1 MIKTLRNKW
10 SVLLLLVITLFYIY
24 PFFQKGYFSTDDGEW
39 AVVRLTE
46 MVREIRDYQ
55 FPPRWSNYLNHGYG
69 YPLFLFTYP
78 LPYYTGSIIRLFG
91 LNYISIIKLLF
102 VGNVFIGTAG
112 MYYFTKSYWQT
123 YGALISAVLYLV
135 APYKLVNLYQRG
147 SIGEV
152 MVMAVVPWLLW
163 AWDRW
168 IGGKK
173 PAGLIVAVLL
183 AFTILSHNIGGL
195 LFTAYFLFYI
205 AFFLKK
211 KNLLKNIYPIFQ
223 GLLLSSF
230 FWLPALVEKKYI
242 YLDKFSLADKGLHFA
257 SISELLMP
265 ITISSVKP
273 PLFLGSMHLLAV
285 LVAIY
290 LFISGRFK
298 NNIIVPLNITI
309 FILSI
314 FMVLP
319 VSRPIWNVSL
329 LSSIDFPWRVL
340 MISVFSMSILGGA
353 ATVFIKNN
361 ILKLIILFFIFF
373 LNISFTAT
381 KNRFIRPDSYYETN
395 DATTTSKDELTP
407 IWVNEK
413 PTNRPSVQILSAV
426 GQIENITQN
435 SRSIS
440 FSGEFSKNEQII
452 INLLYY
458 PGWSFWIDGVSTTI
472 VPSPKTGLITL
483 NIQRGWHKVEG
494 KFLSTPIRYFAD
506 MLSLAGLLSIIVN
519 IKLMKR

>member
-1 MIKTLRNKW
+1 MIKTLQNKW
-10 SVLLLLVITLFYIY
+10 SVLLLLVITLLYTY
-24 PFFQKGYFSTDDGEW
+24 PFFHKGYFSTDDGEW

-46 MVREIRDYQ
+46 MVRELRDYQ
-55 FPPRWSNYLNHGYG
+55 FPPRWSYYLNHGYG

-78 LPYYTGSIIRLFG
+78 LPFYAGSIIRLFG
-91 LNYISIIKLLF
+91 LSYISIIKLLF
-102 VGNVFIGTAG
+102 VASVFLGTTG
-112 MYYFTKSYWQT
+112 MYYFTRKYWHT
-123 YGALISAVLYLV
+123 YAALTCAVLYLV
-135 APYKLVNLYQRG
+135 APYKLINLYQRG

-163 AWDRW
+163 AWDLW
-168 IGGKK
+168 VGGKK
-173 PAGLIVAVLL
+173 PAGLIVTLL
-183 AFTILSHNIGGL
+183 LTFTILSHNIGGL
-195 LFTAYFLFYI
+195 LFTAYFIAYI
-205 AFFLKK
+205 VFFLKK
-211 KNLLKNIYPIFQ
+211 KNFLKNIYPVFQ

-242 YLDKFSLADKGLHFA
+242 YLDKFTLADKAVHFA
-257 SISELLMP
+257 SISELIMP

-273 PLFLGSMHLLAV
+273 TLFLGSMHLLAV

-298 NNIIVPLNITI
+298 NNIIIPLNIII

-319 VSRPIWNVSL
+319 VSRPIWNVGL

-340 MISVFSMSILGGA
+340 MISAFSMSILGGA

-361 ILKLIILFFIFF
+361 ILKVIILFFILF
-373 LNISFTAT
+373 LNIPFIAT

-413 PTNRPSVQILSAV
+413 PTNRPAVQVLSAD
-426 GQIENITQN
+426 GQIENIFQN

-440 FSGEFSKNEQII
+440 FSGEFSKNEKII

-458 PGWSFWIDGVSTTI
+458 PGWSFWIDGVSTVI
-472 VPSPKTGLITL
+472 APSPKTGLISM

-506 MLSLAGLLSIIVN
+506 LLSLAGLLSIIFN